1 MIRPKD
7 QERKS
12 PTCDEPHDHAR
23 TRATRLKQRNTR
35 PRAHSKAPTRHKGP
49 TTKALNTQNG
59 RAENRIPHTCLPR
72 SARRATHT
80 HRRSKSTTYHY
91 PLHRNPSGPDRASS
105 RAQLVG
111 RGCTRPFARR
121 TRSPLRHTWNY
132 HAGEEYGKRC
142 RRSLTVASASAAHR
156 ARSPPHSLTHW
167 TRRRRRWQLQ
177 N

>member
-1 MIRPKD
+1 MAN
-7 QERKS
+7 S
-12 PTCDEPHDHAR
+12 T
-23 TRATRLKQRNTR
+23 LKRNQT
-35 PRAHSKAPTRHKGP
+35 
-49 TTKALNTQNG
+49 LNTQNG

-121 TRSPLRHTWNY
+121 TRPPLRHTWNY
-132 HAGEEYGKRC
+132 HHAGEEYGKRC

-156 ARSPPHSLTHW
+156 ARSPRQRGRTATMHIVCTHRTAATARSQVRIEYPVHSGPMSLNHVAPVT
-167 TRRRRRWQLQ
+167 
-177 N
+177 